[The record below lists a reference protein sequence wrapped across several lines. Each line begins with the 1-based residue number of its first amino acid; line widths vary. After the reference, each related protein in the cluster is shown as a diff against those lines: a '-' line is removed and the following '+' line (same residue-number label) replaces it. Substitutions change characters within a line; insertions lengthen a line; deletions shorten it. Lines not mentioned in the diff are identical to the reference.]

1 MYGMFVPDDVD
12 PKKLSR
18 SFLLSVSHA
27 FYILQLIAHLDKN
40 LYQELYAIYKMRLS
54 QKRNE
59 KWTQYKIQVEET
71 ILENVKNYAAVDR

>member
-18 SFLLSVSHA
+18 SFLLLVSHA

>member
-1 MYGMFVPDDVD
+1 MECLYQMMWIQKNCQEIFSYQLVM
-12 PKKLSR
+12 L
-18 SFLLSVSHA
+18 FI
-27 FYILQLIAHLDKN
+27 FLQLIAHLDKN